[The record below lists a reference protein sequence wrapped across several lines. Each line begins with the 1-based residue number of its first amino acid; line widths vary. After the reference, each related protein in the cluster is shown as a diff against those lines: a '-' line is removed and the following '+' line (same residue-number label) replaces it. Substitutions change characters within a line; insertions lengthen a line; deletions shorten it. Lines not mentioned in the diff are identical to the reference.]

1 MLFRG
6 QDTVK
11 HYQVAVTESEIDIGY
26 RTFANLKEFV
36 QHFNSQPL
44 IAGKSG
50 KTPYN
55 RQYRLLRDIYHEVGI
70 STQGVVYVRGTISRT
85 CVHRASII
93 IIYYTNYM
101 KLQTK
106 NREQLHELVSNST
119 VFTARRY
126 A

>member
-1 MLFRG
+1 MFFRG

-70 STQGVVYVRGTISRT
+70 STQGVVYVRGTISRSR
-85 CVHRASII
+85 VH
-93 IIYYTNYM
+93 NNN
-101 KLQTK
+101 L
-106 NREQLHELVSNST
+106 LHELHEASNQE
-119 VFTARRY
+119 
-126 A
+126 